1 DDQERSASYTMAGGT
16 CQLRTI
22 LTGSSLRTAPR
33 FESMVPGGRTGWLKI
48 TTGND
53 EGMLGVM
60 LNQNANGFS
69 QGHVLH
75 ALSLSRAAVLTI
87 PVAPPNL

>member
-1 DDQERSASYTMAGGT
+1 
-16 CQLRTI
+16 
-22 LTGSSLRTAPR
+22 
-33 FESMVPGGRTGWLKI
+33 
-48 TTGND
+48 
-53 EGMLGVM
+53 MLGVM